1 MLPKMPFTKII
12 MLNYLNAIKKPAR
25 NEREQKNCRLKELSA
40 YFFFVRYANFPHQ
53 KTEKENFTFPLP
65 SFQCKLI
72 FLLKSFNGAF

>member
-40 YFFFVRYANFPHQ
+40 YLF
-53 KTEKENFTFPLP
+53 LLDM
-65 SFQCKLI
+65 LI
-72 FLLKSFNGAF
+72 FPIKKRKKKILLFLFHHFNVNSFFY